1 MSRTKIQ
8 GNSTSRMN
16 VANKPQMMNNN
27 LMGTATQRSGDRNAD
42 GSEISENNNMRQ
54 HMPRTE

>member
-1 MSRTKIQ
+1 
-8 GNSTSRMN
+8 MN